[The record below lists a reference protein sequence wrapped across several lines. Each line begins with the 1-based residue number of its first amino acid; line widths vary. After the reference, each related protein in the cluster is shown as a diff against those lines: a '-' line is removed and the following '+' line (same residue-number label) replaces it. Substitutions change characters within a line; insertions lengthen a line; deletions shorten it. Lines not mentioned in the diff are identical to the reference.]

1 MRFIAEQR
9 EWFLP
14 EMSPLKP
21 GNQTHRDIV
30 TLQHIEFKLFI
41 KSGQMWD
48 FSFFLSFLNL
58 VCYSFT
64 YLLKFFIENM

>member
-48 FSFFLSFLNL
+48 FSFFLF
-58 VCYSFT
+58 
-64 YLLKFFIENM
+64 